1 MLELKKAID
10 VFLKK
15 NDLEK
20 GVKQNNAIIIWE
32 QIVGEKIAENT
43 KADSVEFGIL
53 TVKVE
58 TPTWRQELIFKKQE
72 ILGKINHQL
81 GQNTIREIRFI

>member
-1 MLELKKAID
+1 VLELKKAID
-10 VFLKK
+10 IFLKK
-15 NDLEK
+15 NDLER
-20 GVKQNNAIIIWE
+20 GVNQNKAIIIWE

-43 KADSVEFGIL
+43 KADSVEYGVL
-53 TVKVE
+53 MVKVE

-72 ILGKINHQL
+72 ILEKINHQL

>member
-1 MLELKKAID
+1 VLELKKAID

>member
-1 MLELKKAID
+1 VLELKKAID
-10 VFLKK
+10 IFLKK
-15 NDLEK
+15 NDLER
-20 GVKQNNAIIIWE
+20 GVNQNKAIIIWE

-43 KADSVEFGIL
+43 KADSVEYGVL
-53 TVKVE
+53 MVKVE

>member
-20 GVKQNNAIIIWE
+20 GVNQNNAIIIWE
-32 QIVGEKIAENT
+32 QIVGEKIAKNA
-43 KADSVEFGIL
+43 KADSVEYGVL
-53 TVKVE
+53 MVKVE

-72 ILGKINHQL
+72 ILEKINHQL

>member
-20 GVKQNNAIIIWE
+20 GVNQNNAIIIWE
-32 QIVGEKIAENT
+32 QIVGEKIAKNT
-43 KADSVEFGIL
+43 KADSVEFGVL
-53 TVKVE
+53 MVKVE

-72 ILGKINHQL
+72 ILEKINHQL

>member
-43 KADSVEFGIL
+43 KADSVEYGVL
-53 TVKVE
+53 MVKVE